1 MEKEQVQKALENIKE
16 NSQKRKF
23 KQSVD
28 LIINLKDLDL
38 KKPDNLVNTYI
49 TLHYQKG
56 RDSKICAL
64 VGPELLEQAKQVCDG
79 AISVDEFDKYKE
91 KKEAKKLASQFDYF
105 IAQATIMP
113 KIATVP
119 LRKLLLSAV
128 ANAKENKKVTDTNEL
143 IIKDFRV
150 DQGIVL
156 KRSMPRAH
164 GSAYQI
170 LKRTSKVT
178 LVLSESPLKAKS

>member
-1 MEKEQVQKALENIKE
+1 MVTARLNGYRM
-16 NSQKRKF
+16 SPRKMR
-23 KQSVD
+23 
-28 LIINLKDLDL
+28 
-38 KKPDNLVNTYI
+38 LVASAV
-49 TLHYQKG
+49 KG
-56 RDSKICAL
+56 KTVA
-64 VGPELLEQAKQVCDG
+64 E
-79 AISVDEFDKYKE
+79 
-91 KKEAKKLASQFDYF
+91 
-105 IAQATIMP
+105 AQAVLSLMP

-178 LVLSESPLKAKS
+178 LVLEEQEKSEALSTKSETNPKTRKI